1 MTTRLAGECGPA
13 CTHCAA
19 DACAGL
25 AIVPTLDMSQIL
37 CLYHI
42 QNGQGEAESSPN
54 AFFLPQTKLLT
65 LRHIQRHFPLRDYG
79 FYHFRFKV
87 PTSKSYLWADMS
99 GLDSTVPLCDGNVV
113 AKLLRLGT

>member
-1 MTTRLAGECGPA
+1 
-13 CTHCAA
+13 
-19 DACAGL
+19 
-25 AIVPTLDMSQIL
+25 MSQIL

-65 LRHIQRHFPLRDYG
+65 LRHIQRHFPLRDHG

-87 PTSKSYLWADMS
+87 PTAKSYLWADMS

-113 AKLLRLGT
+113 AKVLRLGTCGFPSYSESSTGPALLL